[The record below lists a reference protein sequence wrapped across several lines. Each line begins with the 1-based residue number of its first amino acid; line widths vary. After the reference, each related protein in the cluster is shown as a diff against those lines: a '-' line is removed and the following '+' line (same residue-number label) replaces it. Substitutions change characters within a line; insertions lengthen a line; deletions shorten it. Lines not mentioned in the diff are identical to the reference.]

1 MSRQPTD
8 TCNVCIVTN
17 EARETEGARRDG
29 TSVAENYGKLVLRH
43 VRREQ
48 GWLWRLSVYKA
59 VWLRTAR
66 LWRPTVQ

>member
-1 MSRQPTD
+1 MCAMTD
-8 TCNVCIVTN
+8 

-59 VWLRTAR
+59 VWLRTAVC
-66 LWRPTVQ
+66 PTVAAYCTVDAQ